1 MSSKLRYIV
10 RLLALASAT
19 VFGIWFLFNVTMLV
33 LIYFENSRSRFPLHI
48 GRIAYVEVAV
58 IGLLFVLSGT
68 AYLILARKHKQP
80 VQ

>member
-33 LIYFENSRSRFPLHI
+33 LIYFENSRRFPVFI
-48 GRIAYVEVAV
+48 GRIVYVELAV

-68 AYLILARKHKQP
+68 AYLILARKHRQP